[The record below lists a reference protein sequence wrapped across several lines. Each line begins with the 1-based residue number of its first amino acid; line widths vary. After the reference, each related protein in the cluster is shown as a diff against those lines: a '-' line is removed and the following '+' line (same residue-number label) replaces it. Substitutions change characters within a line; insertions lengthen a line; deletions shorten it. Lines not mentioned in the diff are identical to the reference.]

1 MTDTRWRQLCIAI
14 MHEVDPQ
21 RLLTLVEALNRELE
35 QRDEQSGRGRTN
47 ARDLI
52 ASRG

>member
-1 MTDTRWRQLCIAI
+1 MASSEEIYQKVTS
-14 MHEVDPQ
+14 
-21 RLLTLVEALNRELE
+21 TLVEALNRELE